1 MSNFL
6 KRPDIEKL
14 VRLSNERSSL
24 THKLSSGSKA
34 PILRLQSNELQQRSE
49 AFYHQIGA
57 AASEVDKDAL
67 LPNRARYCLLIS
79 DADGIV
85 VESYAPEGLEAEFQ
99 RSGLVEGGAWDERIA
114 GTNGI
119 SLSMQT
125 RRVVTVR
132 GEDHFYNCFANFAC
146 STAPLTDAQN
156 NLIGTITLVGSA
168 RRRPEEIALCEQTL
182 RRASRQFQTRLF
194 RNYHSEKLTARLL
207 SREPGSRRQFET
219 LVACDEEGVVV
230 SHLPLWRDAA
240 QPEKHRDLVGQ
251 HIGDLKQFEISLRG
265 PAAVPPRRR
274 VIQHP
279 QPRIPARISKD
290 AKLARIVA
298 EGGGLGLL
306 AERARRLVAH
316 RVPILI
322 SGEAGV
328 GADEFA
334 RALLEDQELHT
345 PTSLVLDAVQ
355 AGSKAELSEALGSLQ
370 FLTDYPITKVTP
382 TLILRNV
389 ESLPADAQLALKRY
403 LDAAEHDKA
412 DENNEKKPVLL
423 FTSGKSWAELEADET
438 MPRGILY
445 LMGQSVLELPPLR
458 QRDRET
464 VLDNIIGY
472 EFTQPVEVSDAA
484 KDVLVNYDWPGNLR
498 EMRAVIREA
507 LICGNGRRIN
517 ATDLPER
524 LSVTKQKPES
534 HVTPVSLREALDSTN
549 WNVTKAALLLGK
561 SRATVNR
568 WIASEGL
575 HRPE

>member
-14 VRLSNERSSL
+14 VELSNERSSL
-24 THKLSSGSKA
+24 KHRLSSGSKS
-34 PILRLQSNELQQRSE
+34 PILRLQNNELQQRSE
-49 AFYHQIGA
+49 QFFDQIGA

-85 VESYAPEGLEAEFQ
+85 IESYAPEGLEAEFQ
-99 RSGLVEGGAWDERIA
+99 RSGLVEGAAWDERIA

-125 RRVVTVR
+125 GRVVTVR
-132 GEDHFYNCFANFAC
+132 GKDHFYNCFAEFAC
-146 STAPLTDAQN
+146 STAPLTDAEN
-156 NLIGTITLVGSA
+156 NLIGTITLVGASN
-168 RRRPEEIALCEQTL
+168 RRPEEIALCEQTL

-194 RNYHSEKLTARLL
+194 RNFHSEKLTARLL
-207 SREPGSRRQFET
+207 SREPLTRRQFET

-230 SHLPLWRDAA
+230 SHLPLWRDSVK
-240 QPEKHRDLVGQ
+240 PEQHQDLVGR
-251 HIGDLKQFEISLRG
+251 HIADLKQFEVSMRG

-274 VIQHP
+274 VVRHP
-279 QPRIPARISKD
+279 QPRIPARIDKE
-290 AKLARIVA
+290 AKLSRIVT
-298 EGGGLGLL
+298 EGGGLSVL

-322 SGEAGV
+322 AGEPGTG
-328 GADEFA
+328 GAEFA

-345 PTSLVLDAVQ
+345 PMSLTLDATQ
-355 AGSKAELSEALGSLQ
+355 DGSEGELKEALRSLQ
-370 FLTDYPITKVTP
+370 FLADYPIKKVTP

-389 ESLPADAQLALKRY
+389 DSLTVDAHLALHRY
-403 LDAAEHDKA
+403 LSSEDREKI
-412 DENNEKKPVLL
+412 DESNDQMPVLL
-423 FTSGKSWAELEADET
+423 FTSGKPWANLEADET
-438 MPRGILY
+438 IPRGMLY

-458 QRDRET
+458 QRDLET
-464 VLDNIIGY
+464 VIDNIIGHDVGV
-472 EFTQPVEVSDAA
+472 PVEISDAA
-484 KDVLVNYDWPGNLR
+484 KDVLITYDWPGNLH

-517 ATDLPER
+517 TTDLPER
-524 LSVTKQKPES
+524 LSQPRETPGNPI
-534 HVTPVSLREALDSTN
+534 TPVTLREALDSTN

-561 SRATVNR
+561 SRATINR